1 MRYAATTSLILLAC
15 LGALLTGGA
24 SACAAE
30 PFWAFQPRDD
40 PLLPAVRDR
49 DWAANPLDPFVLIR
63 LQEKQL
69 RPATAARAGQTHRP
83 AARLAPLRRAL
94 GTPLA
99 GRGNDSFGCLRFVRS
114 SRLTELIT
122 EEQGFEL
129 F

>member
-69 RPATAARAGQTHRP
+69 LPAPSADRRLDKRCFDFGLRACRMECKG
-83 AARLAPLRRAL
+83 
-94 GTPLA
+94 G
-99 GRGNDSFGCLRFVRS
+99 D
-114 SRLTELIT
+114 
-122 EEQGFEL
+122 
-129 F
+129 